1 MTQILACVSTI
12 HQPTIQRSISVMLQV
27 QSIAAGSVV
36 AQISLVG
43 GGAEEELAQLSSNP
57 PKSLAGA
64 PLLNVAATVRMP
76 LRISQTVFIH

>member
-1 MTQILACVSTI
+1 
-12 HQPTIQRSISVMLQV
+12 MLQV
-27 QSIAAGSVV
+27 HSIAAGSVV

-64 PLLNVAATVRMP
+64 PLLNVAATVSLRMA
-76 LRISQTVFIH
+76 LRISQTAL